1 MAGLLSS
8 IPAQVVSGLVLLVLG
23 LAVRVF
29 TTNRMIASR
38 VRLTI
43 VLALVFVGINAA
55 LATTGLVAADT
66 RTLLGS
72 IAQLLFAFALIHFI
86 VLVTVN
92 PLGADRVPERFP
104 TIVQD
109 VIVFTVFA
117 LVATLVLQ
125 EKFLTTSAVG
135 AVVAGLALQDTL
147 GNFVAG
153 LAIQVEKPFRLG
165 HWIRLGE
172 WEGEVAEITW
182 RAVKVRTRDGN
193 QVIIPNGELSKSALT
208 NYSEP
213 AAPTRVHVEVGAA
226 YEHPPSAVKAAMHE
240 ALDHEPLVL
249 RVPPPHVLL
258 TTFADSAI
266 TYRAHFWI
274 ERLTLDEEATNRV
287 RTRIYYSFR
296 RHGISIPFP
305 IQVQY
310 EAEMTPSG
318 PTDDMRRGWERLLAG
333 TELFGLLSEADR
345 HALALTASSRFY
357 GDTEAIVA
365 QGEPGESAYVIT
377 EGAVRVTLEP
387 GDTEVATL
395 TAGQYFGEMSLL
407 TGEARTA
414 TVRAKGDCQVLEIT
428 AEDFRRLILQNP
440 ATIDR
445 IGESVAERRAGLARA
460 RQASAAPIA
469 HESASSFVSRIR
481 KFLRV

>member
-1 MAGLLSS
+1 
-8 IPAQVVSGLVLLVLG
+8 
-23 LAVRVF
+23 
-29 TTNRMIASR
+29 MIASR

-66 RTLLGS
+66 RTLLAS

-86 VLVTVN
+86 VLVAVN

-226 YEHPPSAVKAAMHE
+226 YEHPPSAVKAAIHE

-249 RVPPPHVLL
+249 RVPKPHVVLAA
-258 TTFADSAI
+258 FADSAI
-266 TYRAHFWI
+266 TYRAHFWV

-287 RTRIYYSFR
+287 RTGIYYSFR
-296 RHGISIPFP
+296 RQGISIPFP

-310 EAEMTPSG
+310 EAEMAPSA
-318 PTDDMRRGWERLLAG
+318 PTDEMRSGWERLLAQ
-333 TELFGLLSEADR
+333 TDLFGLLSEADR
-345 HALALTASSRFY
+345 HALTASASSRLF
-357 GDTEAIVA
+357 GDGETIVA
-365 QGEPGESAYVIT
+365 QARPGRVGICDRRGPGAREPRSG
-377 EGAVRVTLEP
+377 
-387 GDTEVATL
+387 
-395 TAGQYFGEMSLL
+395 
-407 TGEARTA
+407 
-414 TVRAKGDCQVLEIT
+414 
-428 AEDFRRLILQNP
+428 
-440 ATIDR
+440 
-445 IGESVAERRAGLARA
+445 
-460 RQASAAPIA
+460 
-469 HESASSFVSRIR
+469 
-481 KFLRV
+481 

>member
-1 MAGLLSS
+1 VAALLSS
-8 IPAQVVSGLVLLVLG
+8 LSAQVVSGLVLLVLG
-23 LAVRVF
+23 LAVRIF
-29 TTNRMIASR
+29 TKNRVIVSR

-43 VLALVFVGINAA
+43 LLALVFVGINAA
-55 LATTGLVAADT
+55 LATTGLLTQDT
-66 RTLLGS
+66 RALLGS
-72 IAQLLFAFALIHFI
+72 VAQLLFVFALVHFI

-92 PLGADRVPERFP
+92 PLAVDRVPERFP

-213 AAPTRVHVEVGAA
+213 ASPTRIHVEVGAA

-240 ALDHEPLVL
+240 ALEHEPLVL
-249 RVPPPHVLL
+249 RVPPPHVTLQA
-258 TTFADSAI
+258 FADSAI

-274 ERLTLDEEATNRV
+274 ERLTLDEEAANRV

-310 EAEMTPSG
+310 EAEMAALA
-318 PTDDMRRGWERLLAG
+318 PTDDMRRGWERLLAA

-345 HALALTASSRFY
+345 HALASTAASRFY
-357 GDTEAIVA
+357 GDTETIVA
-365 QGEPGESAYVIT
+365 QGESGESAYVIT
-377 EGAVRVTLEP
+377 DGAARVTLDP
-387 GDTEVATL
+387 GDTEVAVL

-407 TGEARTA
+407 TGESRTA
-414 TVRAKGDCQVLEIT
+414 TVRAKGDCQVLEVT
-428 AEDFRRLILQNP
+428 ADDFRRLILQNP
-440 ATIDR
+440 ATIER
-445 IGESVAERRAGLARA
+445 IGRSVAERRAGLAKA
-460 RQASAAPIA
+460 REASASPVT
-469 HESASSFVSRIR
+469 HESATSFISRIR

>member
-1 MAGLLSS
+1 VAGLLSS

-23 LAVRVF
+23 LAIRLLTKNRV
-29 TTNRMIASR
+29 IASR

-43 VLALVFVGINAA
+43 ALALAFVAMDAA
-55 LATTGLVAADT
+55 LATTGFLSSDT
-66 RTLLGS
+66 RALLGS
-72 IAQLLFAFALIHFI
+72 IAQLLFAFAIIHFV

-92 PLGADRVPERFP
+92 PLAADRVPERFP

-109 VIVFTVFA
+109 VIVFTLFA
-117 LVATLVLQ
+117 LVATLVFQ

-165 HWIRLGE
+165 HWIKLGE

-182 RAVKVRTRDGN
+182 RAVKVRTREGN

-213 AAPTRVHVEVGAA
+213 ASPTRVHVEVGAA
-226 YEHPPSAVKAAMHE
+226 YEHPPSAVKTAIHE

-249 RVPPPHVLL
+249 RTPPPHVLL
-258 TTFADSAI
+258 VAFADSAI

-287 RTRIYYSFR
+287 RTGIYYSFR

-310 EAEMTPSG
+310 EAEMAPAA
-318 PTDDMRRGWERLLAG
+318 PTDEMRRGWERLLAG
-333 TELFGLLSEADR
+333 TDLFGLLSENDR
-345 HALALTASSRFY
+345 QALAASASARLY
-357 GDTEAIVA
+357 GDGETIVR
-365 QGEPGESAYVIT
+365 QGEPGESAYVIA
-377 EGAVRVTLEP
+377 EGRARVTLDP
-387 GDTEVATL
+387 GDTEVAML
-395 TAGQYFGEMSLL
+395 RAGQYFGEMSLL
-407 TGEARTA
+407 TGESRTA
-414 TVRAKGDCQVLEIT
+414 TVRASGDCQVLEIT
-428 AEDFRRLILQNP
+428 AADFRRLILENP
-440 ATIDR
+440 TTIDR
-445 IGESVAERRAGLARA
+445 IGQSVAERRAGLAKA
-460 RQASAAPIA
+460 REASAITVP
-469 HESASSFVSRIR
+469 HESATSFVSRIR
-481 KFLRV
+481 RFLRV

>member
-8 IPAQVVSGLVLLVLG
+8 IPAQVVSGLVLLVTA
-23 LAVRVF
+23 LAVRLF
-29 TTNRMIASR
+29 TRNGVIRSR

-43 VLALVFVGINAA
+43 VCALAFVVINAA
-55 LATTGLVAADT
+55 IAAPGWLTPDT

-72 IAQLLFAFALIHFI
+72 IGQLLFAFAIIHFV

-92 PLGADRVPERFP
+92 PLGVDRVPERFP

-109 VIVFTVFA
+109 VIVFTLFA
-117 LVATLVLQ
+117 LVATLVLE
-125 EKFLTTSAVG
+125 EKFVTTSAVG

-147 GNFVAG
+147 GNLVAG

-193 QVIIPNGELSKSALT
+193 QVIIPNGELSKSALI

-213 AAPTRVHVEVGAA
+213 TAPTRVHVEVGAA
-226 YEHPPSAVKAAMHE
+226 YEHPPSLVKAAIHE
-240 ALDHEPLVL
+240 SLAHEPLVL
-249 RVPPPHVLL
+249 DVPPPHVVLSS
-258 TTFADSAI
+258 FADSAI
-266 TYRAHFWI
+266 TYKAHFWI
-274 ERLTLDEEATNRV
+274 ERLILDEEATNRV
-287 RTRIYYSFR
+287 RTGIYYSFK

-310 EAEMTPSG
+310 EAELAPSG
-318 PTDDMRRGWERLLAG
+318 PTDQMRQGWERLLAG
-333 TELFGLLSEADR
+333 TDLFGLLGEPDR
-345 HALALTASSRFY
+345 HALAATAAVQLY
-357 GDTEAIVA
+357 GDGESIVR
-365 QGEPGESAYVIT
+365 QGEPGDSAYVIC
-377 EGAVRVTLEP
+377 EGRARVSLDP
-387 GDTEVATL
+387 GDTEVASL
-395 TAGQYFGEMSLL
+395 EAGQYFGEMSLL

-414 TVRAKGDCQVLEIT
+414 NVRALGDCQVLEIT
-428 AEDFRRLILQNP
+428 ADDFRRLIVQNP

-445 IGESVAERRAGLARA
+445 IGQSVAERRQGLARA
-460 RQASAAPIA
+460 REANAAPLV
-469 HESASSFVSRIR
+469 HESATSFVSRIR
-481 KFLRV
+481 KFLHV

>member
-23 LAVRVF
+23 LAVRIF
-29 TTNRMIASR
+29 TKNRMIASR

-43 VLALVFVGINAA
+43 VLALVFVGINAM
-55 LATTGLVAADT
+55 LATTGLLSPDT
-66 RTLLGS
+66 RPLLGS
-72 IAQLLFAFALIHFI
+72 IAQLLLAFALIHFI

-92 PLGADRVPERFP
+92 PLGVDRVPERFP

-213 AAPTRVHVEVGAA
+213 AAPTRVHVDVGAA
-226 YEHPPSAVKAAMHE
+226 YEHPPSAVKAAIHD
-240 ALDHEPLVL
+240 ALEHEPLVL
-249 RVPPPHVLL
+249 RVPPPHVMLEA
-258 TTFADSAI
+258 FADSAI

-287 RTRIYYSFR
+287 RTGIYYSFR

-310 EAEMTPSG
+310 EAEMASTA
-318 PTDDMRRGWERLLAG
+318 PTDEMRRGWERLLAG
-333 TELFGLLSEADR
+333 TELFGLLSESDR
-345 HALALTASSRFY
+345 HALASTVAARLY
-357 GDTEAIVA
+357 GDREPIVA
-365 QGEPGESAYVIT
+365 QGDSGDSAYVIV
-377 EGAVRVTLEP
+377 EGRARVSLEP
-387 GDTEVATL
+387 GDTDVAVL
-395 TAGQYFGEMSLL
+395 GPGQYFGEMSLL

-414 TVRAKGDCQVLEIT
+414 TVRAQGDCQVLEIT
-428 AEDFRRLILQNP
+428 ADDFRRLVLQNP

-445 IGESVAERRAGLARA
+445 IGQAVAERRAGLAKA
-460 RQASAAPIA
+460 REASASPVA
-469 HESASSFVSRIR
+469 HESTSSFVSRIR

>member
-8 IPAQVVSGLVLLVLG
+8 IPAQVASGLVLLVLG
-23 LAVRVF
+23 LAVRLF
-29 TTNRMIASR
+29 TKNRVIASR

-43 VLALVFVGINAA
+43 VLALVFVVINAT
-55 LATTGLVAADT
+55 LATTGILSPET

-72 IAQLLFAFALIHFI
+72 IAQLVFAFALIHLI

-92 PLGADRVPERFP
+92 PLGIDRVPERFP

-109 VIVFTVFA
+109 VIVFTIFA

-226 YEHPPSAVKAAMHE
+226 YEHPPSAVKAAIHE
-240 ALDHEPLVL
+240 ALEHEPLVL
-249 RVPPPHVLL
+249 RVPQPHVVLA
-258 TTFADSAI
+258 TFADSAI
-266 TYRAHFWI
+266 TYRAYFWI

-287 RTRIYYSFR
+287 RTGIYYSFR

-310 EAEMTPSG
+310 EAEMTSSG
-318 PTDDMRRGWERLLAG
+318 PTDAVRHGWERLLAG
-333 TELFGLLSEADR
+333 TELFGLLGEGDR
-345 HALALTASSRFY
+345 HALATKVTARLY
-357 GDTEAIVA
+357 GDRETIVA
-365 QGEPGESAYVIT
+365 QGDAGESAYVIVD
-377 EGAVRVTLEP
+377 GAARVSLDP
-387 GDTEVATL
+387 GDTEVAVL

-414 TVRAKGDCQVLEIT
+414 TVRAKGDCQVLEVT
-428 AEDFRRLILQNP
+428 AEEFRRLILLNP
-440 ATIDR
+440 AALER
-445 IGESVAERRAGLARA
+445 IGQSVAERRAGLARA
-460 RQASAAPIA
+460 REASASPVAN
-469 HESASSFVSRIR
+469 ESATSFVTRIR

>member
-1 MAGLLSS
+1 
-8 IPAQVVSGLVLLVLG
+8 
-23 LAVRVF
+23 
-29 TTNRMIASR
+29 
-38 VRLTI
+38 
-43 VLALVFVGINAA
+43 
-55 LATTGLVAADT
+55 
-66 RTLLGS
+66 
-72 IAQLLFAFALIHFI
+72 
-86 VLVTVN
+86 
-92 PLGADRVPERFP
+92 
-104 TIVQD
+104 
-109 VIVFTVFA
+109 
-117 LVATLVLQ
+117 
-125 EKFLTTSAVG
+125 
-135 AVVAGLALQDTL
+135 
-147 GNFVAG
+147 VAG